1 MKKIISLI
9 ILGLLLSIQPAYSQ
23 GCMDD
28 ASEEDGVK
36 VFGFIQPQVNYQ
48 FLGTKTTGESLNTS
62 NFYFNRARLGVMG
75 AIPYDFSYYVVMELS
90 PTVNHGTKSAAIMD
104 AFITYNRFGP
114 YLKVSLGQ
122 FKSPFGLEQ
131 ITGCHKLHT
140 INRSLVVNNLSGP
153 IRDMGVMLTGG
164 TDTLSLFGSKTKNLF
179 GYSLAI
185 MNGTGR
191 NVLDNNLKKDI
202 IGRLTFHPVELI
214 TVGAS
219 YRFGAHPSAAGL
231 KEDDT
236 RQRLG
241 FDVELKYKDL
251 LIQGEYT
258 QGADIG
264 SYTTGGGCG
273 GDVEFHEG
281 SIDRNGFFVQGMYM
295 TPWNI
300 QPIVK
305 YEKYEPNAA
314 IETIDDQ
321 QTIITYGI
329 NYFFNDWTRL
339 QLNYLY
345 KAEESGNVEHP
356 NDEIL
361 FQLQVVF

>member
-1 MKKIISLI
+1 MRKIIYAI
-9 ILGLLLSIQPAYSQ
+9 IFGLLASFQPVFSQ
-23 GCMDD
+23 GCMDEPSGD
-28 ASEEDGVK
+28 DGVK
-36 VFGFIQPQVNYQ
+36 VFGYIQPQVNYQ
-48 FLGTKTTGESLNTS
+48 LLGTKPSGKSLNTS

-75 AIPYDFSYYVVMELS
+75 AIPYDFTYYFVAELS
-90 PTVNHGTKSAAIMD
+90 PTINHETKGAALLD

-140 INRSLVVNNLSGP
+140 INRSQVVNNLSGP
-153 IRDMGVMLTGG
+153 IRDLGVMLTGG
-164 TDTLSLFGSKTKNLF
+164 TDTLSILGSKTKNLF
-179 GYSLAI
+179 GYSFAI

-191 NVLDNNLKKDI
+191 NVLDNNIKKDF
-202 IGRLTFHPVELI
+202 IGRLTFHPMEFI
-214 TVGAS
+214 TLGAS

-231 KEDDT
+231 DEDDT
-236 RQRLG
+236 RERLG
-241 FDVELKYKDL
+241 FDVELKYKDFL
-251 LIQGEYT
+251 VQGEYT
-258 QGADIG
+258 NGSDVG

-273 GDVEFHEG
+273 GDVELHEG

-305 YEKYEPNAA
+305 FEKYEPNAA
-314 IETIDDQ
+314 TDVIEDQ
-321 QTIITYGI
+321 QSIITYGI

-345 KAEESGNVEHP
+345 KAEESGNVEVK

-361 FQLQVVF
+361 FQPQVVF